1 MEENIL
7 EVRHLSKNYPGVAAL
22 KGIDLDI
29 RRNTV
34 HCIVGENGAGKSTF
48 IKILTCAETRSSGEI
63 LFNGKEFKPRSIRE
77 AMDLGISTL
86 FQELSVVNQLTVEEN
101 LILGREPNRYGVIQ
115 RSDPFEKVFQL
126 MKEFAPDISLKKKV
140 AQLSFAEKQV
150 IEIVKAIA
158 VDASLLIMD
167 EPTAAVSENETKRL
181 FAIIRSLKEKN
192 ITVIYISHILDD
204 IFTIGD
210 VVTVFRDGEI
220 VGTKNVADIDR
231 DELIRMMIGKVTVD
245 QYIPRTVEYQNKV
258 LEVNNLTTSK
268 LKNVSFKLHKGEILG
283 FYGLRGSGK
292 TEIALALFGLDR
304 VLAGDIQIE
313 GKKVHFDLP
322 RDAMLSG
329 ISMVPEERLTE
340 GLIMKLPVRPNI
352 SITNLKVLSYFGVI
366 RSQEER
372 KVAENY
378 VKAMNIKVKHI
389 EQKVATLSG
398 GNQQKVV
405 VSKYLHA
412 GSNILMMDEP
422 TRGVDIGAKEEIHRI
437 IRSLA
442 EKGKSIIVF
451 SSEYPEI
458 FNLCDR
464 IYLLREGQIVKEVKN
479 QEANPEEILHIIT
492 RGKRINYEYQAE

>member
-7 EVRHLSKNYPGVAAL
+7 EVRQLSKNYPGVTAL
-22 KGIDLDI
+22 KNINLDI

-63 LFNGKEFKPRSIRE
+63 FFNGKEFKPRSIRE

-86 FQELSVVNQLTVEEN
+86 FQELNVVNQLTVEEN

-115 RSDPFEKVFQL
+115 KSDPNERVFQL
-126 MKEFAPDISLKKKV
+126 MKEFAPDIPLNKKV
-140 AQLSFAEKQV
+140 SLLSFAEKQI

-181 FAIIRSLKEKN
+181 FAIIHSLKEKN

-204 IFTIGD
+204 IFAIGD
-210 VVTVFRDGEI
+210 VVTVFRDGEV

-231 DELIRMMIGKVTVD
+231 DKLIQMMIGKVTVD
-245 QYIPRTVEYQNKV
+245 KYVPRSVDYQKKV
-258 LEVNNLTTSK
+258 LEVNNLTTNK
-268 LKNVSFKLHKGEILG
+268 LKKVSFSLYQGEILG
-283 FYGLRGSGK
+283 FYGLRGAGK

-304 VLAGDIQIE
+304 ILDGDIQIE
-313 GKKVHFDLP
+313 GERVLFDLP
-322 RDAMLSG
+322 QDAIMNS
-329 ISMVPEERLTE
+329 ISMIPEDRLTE

-352 SITNLKVLSYFGVI
+352 SITNLKVLSHFGI
-366 RSQEER
+366 IHSQEER
-372 KVAENY
+372 KVAKSY
-378 VKAMNIKVKHI
+378 VEAMNIKAKHI

-405 VSKYLHA
+405 ISKCLHA
-412 GSNILMMDEP
+412 GSSILLMDEP

-437 IRSLA
+437 IRNLA
-442 EKGKSIIVF
+442 EEGKSIIIF

-464 IYLLREGQIVKEVKN
+464 TYLLRDGQIIKEVMN

-492 RGKRINYEYQAE
+492 HGKRINYENQAE

>member
-7 EVRHLSKNYPGVAAL
+7 EVRELSKNYPGVAAL
-22 KGIDLDI
+22 KGINLNI

-63 LFNGKEFKPRSIRE
+63 IFNGTEFKPRSIRE

-86 FQELSVVNQLTVEEN
+86 FQELNVVNQLTVEEN
-101 LILGREPNRYGVIQ
+101 LILGREPNRCGVIQ
-115 RSDPFEKVFQL
+115 RSDPSERVFQL
-126 MKEFAPDISLKKKV
+126 MKEFAPDIPLKKKV

-181 FAIIRSLKEKN
+181 FDIIRFLKEKN

-220 VGTKNVADIDR
+220 VGTKNVVDIDR

-245 QYIPRTVEYQNKV
+245 KYVPRTVEYQNKV
-258 LEVNNLTTSK
+258 LEVNNLTTHK
-268 LKNVSFKLHKGEILG
+268 LKNVSFHLYKGEILG
-283 FYGLRGSGK
+283 FYGLRGAGK
-292 TEIALALFGLDR
+292 TEIALVLFGLDR
-304 VLAGDIQIE
+304 VLNGDIRIE
-313 GKKVHFDLP
+313 GKSVLFDIP
-322 RDAMLSG
+322 QDAMMNG

-352 SITNLKVLSYFGVI
+352 SITNLRALSNFGVI
-366 RSQEER
+366 RSQEDR
-372 KVAENY
+372 KVARNY
-378 VKAMNIKVKHI
+378 VDAMNIKVKHI

-412 GSNILMMDEP
+412 GSNILLMDEP

-442 EKGKSIIVF
+442 EQGKSIIVF

-464 IYLLREGQIVKEVKN
+464 IYLLRDGQIVKEVKN

-492 RGKRINYEYQAE
+492 RGKRVHYEYQAE